1 MNNKV
6 LLFVLFIIFKSGLFA
21 QTNPLPQSLPYK
33 FTTLAD
39 SVLPAGMAMHKFSS
53 IITSKI
59 LTSGTANL
67 PYILGATS
75 GGWNNQ
81 GVKGI
86 GILASASNPAGTM
99 VVAINTINKTNITT
113 SWKVTTISNATGTR
127 DNSVSLQYR
136 VGSTGNFIDVGTT
149 STYSSTGTAVN
160 NEQSFSEKLPTGA
173 EGKDTV
179 QVRWLYWESAGTA
192 GARDRL
198 AITNINIAEPAV
210 ACTTPTAQPI
220 NIVFGTVTDVA
231 ISGSFT
237 AASPV
242 ADEYLVVMSSN
253 NALTS
258 SPADGQVY
266 AAGDGL
272 GDGTVVSKSNSLNF
286 SASSLSSSS
295 TYYFFI
301 FSINSVCSGGP
312 KYLSINPL
320 TKSTSTTAGLPQCIA
335 PADQPSNL
343 IFSNITVNSLRGKF
357 TATTANEYVVL
368 QSLSS
373 TLTNNPVNGTIYS
386 MGDVIGNATVIQRNS
401 ALLFDASSLSPNT
414 TYYYFT
420 FSVNSYNCTG
430 GPFYNTVSPLN
441 NSQATL
447 PLPTCTTPT
456 TQPGNLIL
464 KPSNSAIVINYDA
477 ATNADHYLVIQTTS
491 ATLTGELLD
500 NLDYAVGD
508 NVGNGVVIANTAS
521 ASTIASKLLPS
532 TTYYLFIFSVNKNC
546 TNGPKYL
553 SASPL
558 TGSTTTNSNPL
569 NNVYFGT
576 LHTHSDYSDGNK
588 DNPGYTPAQDY
599 DYAIT
604 ANCLDYLGISEHNH
618 FSSADNPG
626 NIITNYRQGST
637 QANNFTATHP
647 NFLAMYGMEWGTI
660 SGGGHVIIYGDG
672 MDKLF
677 GWETNVGGITGNN
690 YDVLVAKGD
699 YTGTAGLFKTIND
712 NISTNTFATL
722 AHPNTADFN
731 NIGGAYNAVADN
743 AIVGSAV
750 ESGPAFSTNTTYGDP
765 ASLSYLSYFTKLLAM
780 GYHVG
785 PTVDHDNH
793 NTTFGHTTFSRTA
806 IIAPSLSKTE
816 IVKAMRDMHF
826 YTTQDC
832 DSKVDF
838 TINTKIMGTVFTDNN
853 APVIAVNLTDAT
865 TSTTAAVIKIMYGA
879 PGSGVIATEIF
890 STNGNTLNYT
900 DTKLANLATGY
911 YYADIT
917 NNAGRIITSPIW
929 YTRNDATVLPVK
941 LKLFDVQK
949 LKNSVLINWNTIQ
962 ETNSS
967 YFVVQHSTDGK
978 YWIDLA
984 KKSAAGTSN
993 SSIFYEVTDNAPQ
1006 AGVNFYKLKQVDKN
1020 GKTEFSTVKT
1030 IVFGKSNEVLITPN
1044 PAKDFVT
1051 IYFSNNTTKST
1062 KISVFNTNGLLVK
1075 EVITSEQYHKMN
1087 TASLSKGMYFIK
1099 VLNGEK
1105 LTTQKLLIF

>member
-6 LLFVLFIIFKSGLFA
+6 LLFVLCLIFSKFLSA
-21 QTNPLPQSLPYK
+21 QTNPPAQTLPYNFNNQTG
-33 FTTLAD
+33 FT
-39 SVLPAGMAMHKFSS
+39 LPAGMAMHKFAS
-53 IITSKI
+53 IILLRTP
-59 LTSGTANL
+59 TAGTADL
-67 PYILGATS
+67 PYFAASTS
-75 GGWNNQ
+75 GGWNDQ
-81 GVKGI
+81 GAKGI
-86 GILASASNPAGTM
+86 GMLASGTNPAGAM
-99 VVAINTINKTNITT
+99 IIAINTIGKTNITT

-127 DNSVSLQYR
+127 DNSIALQYR
-136 VGSTGNFIDVGTT
+136 VGTTGDFIDVGTT

-173 EGKDTV
+173 EGKDNV
-179 QVRWLYWESAGTA
+179 QVRWVYWESAGTA

-198 AITNINIAEPAV
+198 AITNINIDVPAAV
-210 ACTTPTAQPI
+210 CTTPAAQPV
-220 NIVFGTVTDVA
+220 NIVFGTVTDVTIA
-231 ISGSFT
+231 GSFT

-258 SPADGQVY
+258 TPVDGQVY

-272 GDGTVVSKSNSLNF
+272 GDGTVVGRSNSLNF
-286 SASSLSSSS
+286 SASSLSPSS

-301 FSINSVCSGGP
+301 FSINSACSGGP
-312 KYLSINPL
+312 KYLSTNPL
-320 TKSTSTTAGLPQCIA
+320 TKSTSTTAGLPPCIA
-335 PADQPSNL
+335 PATQPANL
-343 IFSNITVNSLRGKF
+343 TFTNITVNSLQGKF
-357 TATTANEYVVL
+357 TATTADEYVVL

-386 MGDVIGNATVIQRNS
+386 PGNVVGNATVIQRNS
-401 ALLFDASSLSPNT
+401 TLLFDASSLTPNT
-414 TYYYFT
+414 TYYYFV
-420 FSVNSYNCTG
+420 FSINSFNCAG
-430 GPFYNTVSPLN
+430 GPFYNTASPLN
-441 NSQATL
+441 NSQATS
-447 PLPTCTTPT
+447 PLPACTTPSS
-456 TQPGNLIL
+456 QAGNLIL
-464 KPSNSAIVINYDA
+464 KPSNSAIAINYDA
-477 ATNADHYLVIQTTS
+477 GTNADHYLVIQSTS
-491 ATLTGELLD
+491 SNLNGAPID
-500 NLDYAVGD
+500 NQDYAAGD
-508 NVGNGVVIANTAS
+508 NIGGGKVIANTSA
-521 ASTIASKLLPS
+521 ASTVASNLLPS
-532 TTYYLFIFSVNKNC
+532 TTYYLFIYAVNKNC
-546 TNGPKYL
+546 ADGPKYL

-588 DNPGYTPAQDY
+588 DHPGYTPAQDY

-618 FSSADNPG
+618 FSSTDNPG
-626 NIITNYRQGST
+626 NIITNYHQGST
-637 QANNFTATHP
+637 QANTFTAAHP
-647 NFLAMYGMEWGTI
+647 NFVALYGMEWGTI
-660 SGGGHVIIYGDG
+660 SGGGHVVIYGDG

-722 AHPNTADFN
+722 AHPNTTDFN
-731 NIGGAYNAVADN
+731 SIAGTYNAVADN

-765 ASLSYLSYFTKLLAM
+765 GSLSYLSYFTKLLAM

-816 IVKAMRDMHF
+816 IVKAMRNMHF

-838 TINTKIMGTVFTDNN
+838 TINTKIMGTIFTDNN

-865 TSTTAAVIKIMYGA
+865 TTTNAAIIKIMYGV
-879 PGSGVIATEIF
+879 PGSGVVATEIF

-900 DTKLANLATGY
+900 DTRLANLATGY

-941 LKLFDVQK
+941 LKFFDVQK

-962 ETNSS
+962 ETNSD
-967 YFVVQHSTDGK
+967 YFIVQYSTDGK
-978 YWIDLA
+978 NWIDIA
-984 KKSAAGTSN
+984 KKTAAGFSN
-993 SSIFYEVTDNAPQ
+993 SSINYEVTDNAPQ
-1006 AGVNFYKLKQVDKN
+1006 AGINFYKLKQVDKN
-1020 GKTEFSTVKT
+1020 GKTAFSPVKAV
-1030 IVFGKSNEVLITPN
+1030 VFGESNEVLITPN
-1044 PAKDFVT
+1044 PAKDFVN
-1051 IYFSNNTTKST
+1051 IYFSNNNTKLT

-1075 EVITSEQYHKMN
+1075 ELTTNEQYHKMN

-1099 VLNGEK
+1099 VQNGEK